1 MACTKVTEMKVI
13 SGGKQS
19 QESNLETKKKLEFV
33 KILLYVEEVILF
45 FCKLKARRGEL
56 L

>member
-13 SGGKQS
+13 SGAKQS
-19 QESNLETKKKLEFV
+19 QESNKKKMEFV
-33 KILLYVEEVILF
+33 KILLYVVEIILF